1 MKPACFTNTN
11 TLENGCM
18 RCSIRPIKNSLLFII
33 LFLLLGLLILADLIF
48 GSVSIPFRDFFAAFG
63 SNGYDTAYREIVFNY
78 RLPKA
83 ITAVIAGTALSVSG
97 LLMQT
102 LFRNPLAGPDILG
115 VNAGAGLGVAL
126 VTMFAA
132 GTGSMMLGFGSW
144 GIILAAI
151 IGAACVLLLVLL
163 TSFKVPDLV
172 SLLIVGMMFGY
183 IGGSLASILQSFSSP
198 DTLKIFI
205 IWTFGSLSAVSWSML
220 PVLSLVFVVGVVLS
234 FYLVKSLNALLMGE
248 QYAIGLGVSV
258 SRTRFLIILATALL
272 AGGVTAFAG
281 PVTFIGITVPHIAR
295 GLFKSWD
302 HKIILP
308 ASILCGSCLMLL
320 CDIVSQLPG
329 LGGTTLPI
337 NSVTALFGAP
347 VIIWIILRNNR

>member
-1 MKPACFTNTN
+1 MKRSFLFVT
-11 TLENGCM
+11 
-18 RCSIRPIKNSLLFII
+18 LFI
-33 LFLLLGLLILADLIF
+33 LLGVLILADLIL
-48 GSVSIPFRDFFAAFG
+48 GSVSIPLKDFFTAFG
-63 SNGYDTAYREIVFNY
+63 SNGDAAYREIIFNY
-78 RLPKA
+78 RMPKA
-83 ITAVIAGTALSVSG
+83 LTAIIAGTALSVSG

-102 LFRNPLAGPDILG
+102 LFRNPLAGPDVLG
-115 VNAGAGLGVAL
+115 VNAGAGLGVAII
-126 VTMFAA
+126 TMLAS
-132 GTGSMMLGFGSW
+132 GTGSAMLGFGSW
-144 GIILAAI
+144 GIIIAAI
-151 IGAACVLLLVLL
+151 IGAASVLLLVLL
-163 TSFKVPDLV
+163 TSVKVPDLV

-183 IGGSLASILQSFSSP
+183 IGGSIVSILQSFSSP

-205 IWTFGSLSAVSWSML
+205 IWTFGSLSAVSWSMMPAL
-220 PVLSLVFVVGVVLS
+220 CVVVIIGLILA
-234 FYLVKSLNALLMGE
+234 FYLIKSMNAMLMGE

-258 SRTRFLIILATALL
+258 PRTRFFVILATALL

-295 GLFKSWD
+295 GLFRSWD

-337 NSVTALFGAP
+337 NSITALFGAP
-347 VIIWIILRNNR
+347 LIIWIILRNNK